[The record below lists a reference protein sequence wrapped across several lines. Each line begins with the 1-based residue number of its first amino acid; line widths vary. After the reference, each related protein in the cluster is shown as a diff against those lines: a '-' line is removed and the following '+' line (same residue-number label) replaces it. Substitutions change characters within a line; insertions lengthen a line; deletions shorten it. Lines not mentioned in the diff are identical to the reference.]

1 VIPEL
6 PPGAV
11 VRFGAFELVAAD
23 QELRKRGAVVRVP
36 TQPLRLLALLSAR
49 SGAIVT
55 RAEIQRCLWPDGT
68 VVDFDQ
74 SINHCVRQL
83 RTVLDDSVTAPRWI
97 ETLPGRGYRFVAP
110 ATVTAPAV
118 EAEARAEGAAV
129 EAPAREASPIEGA
142 PVAVA
147 PVEPPAREASPTEPP
162 PSEASPLPPV
172 DPPPLDPP
180 LLDPPP
186 RALAAPRPRRSLVP
200 YAAATAVAALVAAL
214 VLIALGRRA
223 PPAPRPAPS
232 TAPSI
237 RLAVLPFAPLDPA
250 AAPAAT
256 AITAELIAQL
266 GERYAPR
273 LLVIAH
279 PTSARLAGSTVP
291 VTDLGRSLD
300 VAYLVDGTVTDG
312 AGRRRI
318 AARLVRVADA
328 AQLWARTYDRDLAAD
343 GDPTIDVAVD
353 VATALA
359 VAMAPATATPPI
371 AREAVDDYQ
380 QGLYHLRSRPWPRP
394 REAAAALERA
404 VARDPTYARAW
415 AALAEARAQLTLPDG
430 WGPTRAALAE
440 AFARDPDLADAH
452 VTAGLVALYAD
463 WDLARAIEHER
474 AALAANPAHAE
485 ALHQLA
491 SAYAA
496 QGRHRDALATIRAAA
511 ALDPQGTAVLGDVGW
526 LHYLARDYPSAER
539 ECRRTLAF
547 EPTYYWSHRCILLAR
562 LAAGDRAGA
571 AAYARERLGDGAT
584 DDDPLA
590 AWLRRDLARG
600 QANGSLSAPDR
611 AVDLL
616 LLGEREAALALLT
629 EAAATRAGW
638 LFPFLAVD
646 PVFDG
651 VRDDPRF
658 AAVVAAVAA
667 GGHR

>member
-1 VIPEL
+1 
-6 PPGAV
+6 
-11 VRFGAFELVAAD
+11 
-23 QELRKRGAVVRVP
+23 
-36 TQPLRLLALLSAR
+36 
-49 SGAIVT
+49 
-55 RAEIQRCLWPDGT
+55 
-68 VVDFDQ
+68 
-74 SINHCVRQL
+74 
-83 RTVLDDSVTAPRWI
+83 
-97 ETLPGRGYRFVAP
+97 
-110 ATVTAPAV
+110 
-118 EAEARAEGAAV
+118 
-129 EAPAREASPIEGA
+129 
-142 PVAVA
+142 
-147 PVEPPAREASPTEPP
+147 
-162 PSEASPLPPV
+162 
-172 DPPPLDPP
+172 
-180 LLDPPP
+180 
-186 RALAAPRPRRSLVP
+186 
-200 YAAATAVAALVAAL
+200 
-214 VLIALGRRA
+214 
-223 PPAPRPAPS
+223 
-232 TAPSI
+232 
-237 RLAVLPFAPLDPA
+237 
-250 AAPAAT
+250 
-256 AITAELIAQL
+256 
-266 GERYAPR
+266 
-273 LLVIAH
+273 
-279 PTSARLAGSTVP
+279 
-291 VTDLGRSLD
+291 VTDLGRSLE

-318 AARLVRVADA
+318 AARLFRVADA

-496 QGRHRDALATIRAAA
+496 QGRHRDAVATIRAAA